1 MFVRLDSPNPNPHII
16 AVVLGGQIRPR
27 QGSTTG
33 SCGKASLPP
42 SAHLPTGGPVDTH
55 VSFYGGS
62 DPDRV
67 AAVAAGADLVV
78 VFAGTSS
85 TEGTDRASLSL
96 PPDQVRG

>member
-1 MFVRLDSPNPNPHII
+1 M
-16 AVVLGGQIRPR
+16 VLGGQIRPR
-27 QGSTTG
+27 KGSTTG

-42 SAHLPTGGPVDTH
+42 SAHQPAGGPVNTR

-67 AAVAAGADLVV
+67 AATAGGADLVL